1 MRLAAFSSTEVRA
14 LLDALP
20 DGVVLCRPDGV
31 LEYANAQAER
41 LFGYGPRELVGQS
54 VEVLVP
60 ERLRERHAR
69 LREEFARAPRRRPMG
84 SGLDLAARRKDGSEM
99 RVEISLGP
107 LETAA
112 GPLILGVI
120 RDVTERKQA
129 EEALRASEARFAGI
143 LDIAE
148 DAIISID
155 AAQRV
160 VLFNQGAERIFGYSA
175 ADVLGRPLDVLLPA
189 GVAAGHRGHV
199 EDFGRS
205 GEASRKMGQRQEV
218 FGVRKGGEHFPA
230 EASISRLETP
240 QGAVYT
246 AVLRDITERKK
257 AEEAIR
263 RLNEGLE
270 ERVRERAAE
279 LAESN
284 RQLAEKNA
292 ENETFVYSVSH
303 DLRSPLVNLE
313 GFSKELG
320 LSCDDL
326 RALLGGADVPEAVR
340 RRALGLLDSD
350 MAESVQ
356 YIRTAVGRLSG
367 IIDALLRLSRAGR
380 VAYQPRRVDV
390 RRVVERVAAAMRVTV
405 EEKGAEVVVGD
416 LPPGW
421 ADPTAVEQ
429 VFANLIGNAL
439 NYLDPRRPGRV
450 EVGAAAPEG
459 AGAARMNVYLV
470 KDNGLGIPAAYRGKV
485 FQAFQRLHP
494 QAAPGEGMGL
504 AIVRRIVERHGGQV
518 RVESAEG
525 EGSAFFVTLP
535 APPGGSSEPE
545 A

>member
-1 MRLAAFSSTEVRA
+1 VRLASFSSTEVRA

-20 DGVVLCRPDGV
+20 DGVILCRPDGV
-31 LEYANAQAER
+31 LDYANAQAER
-41 LFGYGPRELVGQS
+41 LFGYGPGELTGRS

-60 ERLRERHAR
+60 ERLREWHAR
-69 LREEFARAPRRRPMG
+69 LREEFARVPRRRPMG
-84 SGLDLAARRKDGSEM
+84 SGLDLVGRRKDGSEL

-107 LETAA
+107 LETAS
-112 GPLILGVI
+112 GLLILGVI

-129 EEALRASEARFAGI
+129 EDALRASEARFAGI

-155 AAQRV
+155 AGQRV
-160 VLFNQGAERIFGYSA
+160 VLFNQGAEKIFGYSA
-175 ADVLGRPLDVLLPA
+175 AEVLGRPLDLLLPA
-189 GVAAGHRGHV
+189 GVAAAHRGYV
-199 EDFGRS
+199 EAFGRAA
-205 GEASRKMGQRQEV
+205 EASRKMGQRQEV

-240 QGAVYT
+240 QGVVYT
-246 AVLRDITERKK
+246 AVLRDVTERKK

-270 ERVRERAAE
+270 DRVRERTAE
-279 LAESN
+279 LAQSN

-313 GFSKELG
+313 GFSKELR

-326 RALLGGADVPEAVR
+326 RALLGGADVPEGVR
-340 RRALGLLDSD
+340 RRALELLDGD
-350 MAESVQ
+350 VAESVQ

-380 VAYQPRRVDV
+380 VAYQPQHVDV
-390 RRVVERVAAAMRVTV
+390 RRVVERVVEAMRVTV
-405 EEKGAEVVVGD
+405 AEKGAEVVVGA
-416 LPPGW
+416 LPPAWG
-421 ADPTAVEQ
+421 DPTALEQ
-429 VFANLIGNAL
+429 VFANLVGNAV
-439 NYLDPRRPGRV
+439 NYLDPQRPGRV

-459 AGAARMNVYLV
+459 GAGATRMNVYFV
-470 KDNGLGIPAAYRGKV
+470 KDNGLGIPAAYRAKV

-494 QAAPGEGMGL
+494 QAAAGEGMGL
-504 AIVRRIVERHGGQV
+504 AIVRRIVERHGGHV

-525 EGSAFFVTLP
+525 EGSVLFVTLP
-535 APPGGSSEPE
+535 APAEGGPQ
-545 A
+545 